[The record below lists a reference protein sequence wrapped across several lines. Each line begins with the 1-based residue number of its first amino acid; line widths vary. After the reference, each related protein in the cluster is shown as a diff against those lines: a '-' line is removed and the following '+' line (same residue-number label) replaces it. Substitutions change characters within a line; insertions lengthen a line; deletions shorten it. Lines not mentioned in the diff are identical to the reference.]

1 MVATMQRLQTNFKKH
16 GMHALASRLNIAQNL
31 LLKSVVAKALDTR
44 VQLLQRRFPQVH
56 NPISYNAQKLTKDVS
71 SMGDFSPRKPSADF
85 PLSFQCVEAL
95 SESNSSLAV
104 ELCDLL
110 TSYEME
116 GLLQAHDSI
125 ASLTDR
131 AYCSPHHV
139 STLPAKVAL
148 HQTLSSL
155 SNLSNSTL
163 QNDSKGY
170 SSSTEDIKK
179 VNESWRVTHQLKR
192 VFLS

>member
-1 MVATMQRLQTNFKKH
+1 MVATMQRLQMNFKKH
-16 GMHALASRLNIAQNL
+16 GMNALASRLNIAQNL

-44 VQLLQRRFPQVH
+44 VQLLQRRFPRVH

-71 SMGDFSPRKPSADF
+71 FDFLTFDPFLTSFA
-85 PLSFQCVEAL
+85 SFQCVEAL

-131 AYCSPHHV
+131 VYCSPSNMNMH
-139 STLPAKVAL
+139 SMLN
-148 HQTLSSL
+148 SSL
-155 SNLSNSTL
+155 SSNLNNSNTMPAKIPLHQSLSSNL
-163 QNDSKGY
+163 QHDSKGY

-179 VNESWRVTHQLKR
+179 V
-192 VFLS
+192 

>member
-1 MVATMQRLQTNFKKH
+1 MQRLQLNFKKH

-44 VQLLQRRFPQVH
+44 VQLLQRRYPRIH

-71 SMGDFSPRKPSADF
+71 LITALHSLANVI
-85 PLSFQCVEAL
+85 LIFQCVEAL
-95 SESNSSLAV
+95 SDSNSSLAM

-131 AYCSPHHV
+131 AYCSP
-139 STLPAKVAL
+139 SNMNTMPAKIPL
-148 HQTLSSL
+148 HQSQSTPIN
-155 SNLSNSTL
+155 NLQHSESR
-163 QNDSKGY
+163 GY
-170 SSSTEDIKK
+170 SSSSEDIKK
-179 VNESWRVTHQLKR
+179 VCSLTLSVESI
-192 VFLS
+192 

>member
-1 MVATMQRLQTNFKKH
+1 M
-16 GMHALASRLNIAQNL
+16 IPNL
-31 LLKSVVAKALDTR
+31 LL
-44 VQLLQRRFPQVH
+44 QLILEP
-56 NPISYNAQKLTKDVS
+56 
-71 SMGDFSPRKPSADF
+71 
-85 PLSFQCVEAL
+85 FQCVEAL

-131 AYCSPHHV
+131 VYCSPANMHLHAI
-139 STLPAKVAL
+139 SNSNLNTMPAKTPL
-148 HQTLSSL
+148 HQTLS
-155 SNLSNSTL
+155 NNL

-179 VNESWRVTHQLKR
+179 VKSMNDVKEEFILFHYLI
-192 VFLS
+192 LEA

>member
-1 MVATMQRLQTNFKKH
+1 MLCNPADY
-16 GMHALASRLNIAQNL
+16 
-31 LLKSVVAKALDTR
+31 AKFL
-44 VQLLQRRFPQVH
+44 
-56 NPISYNAQKLTKDVS
+56 
-71 SMGDFSPRKPSADF
+71 
-85 PLSFQCVEAL
+85 FQCVEAL

-131 AYCSPHHV
+131 VYCS
-139 STLPAKVAL
+139 TQNMNTMPAKIPL
-148 HQTLSSL
+148 HQSL
-155 SNLSNSTL
+155 SNNMQNNNL
-163 QNDSKGY
+163 QNNNLQNEQSKGY

-179 VNESWRVTHQLKR
+179 VC
-192 VFLS
+192 